1 MKLKFTNA
9 KPIKLLYQLMR
20 DVDMILNRN
29 NIPYWVC
36 GGTFL
41 GAVRHSGIIPWDDD
55 LDICMDRKYNKQLE
69 SISSVF
75 KKYGYKLI
83 HNKIGYKICYSN
95 IHNLRGFDYSFP
107 NLDIFTMKLSGD
119 KNSSGKESLYVPN
132 VAFVRKT
139 WPKEYYNL
147 EDLYPLTSYKFGD
160 FWVLG
165 PNNYKTYFD
174 RMYGNNWN
182 KVAYREYDHE
192 KEEEVEKVLVKLTDS
207 DRKPAMPIS
216 TKLKKYTQFN
226 LQEKLIVSVN
236 LTNLRDIIQFLKTLN
251 NSSIG
256 YGNIH
261 KIYINTN
268 KPVCPTS
275 FENIKFVNYKNLQ
288 FPKEYNKLDY
298 IDEIIDINKSRNTIM
313 LFVKSKSFNTF
324 SLEKM
329 LSKIRCD
336 PIEYEDGIYIE

>member
-1 MKLKFTNA
+1 
-9 KPIKLLYQLMR
+9 
-20 DVDMILNRN
+20 
-29 NIPYWVC
+29 
-36 GGTFL
+36 
-41 GAVRHSGIIPWDDD
+41 
-55 LDICMDRKYNKQLE
+55 LE

-95 IHNLRGFDYSFP
+95 IPNLKGFDYSFP

-119 KNSSGKESLYVPN
+119 KYIPN

-160 FWVLG
+160 FHVLG
-165 PNNYKTYFD
+165 PTNYKIYFD

-216 TKLKKYTQFN
+216 TKTKKYPLFN
-226 LQEKLIVSVN
+226 LREKLIVCVN
-236 LTNLRDIIQFLKTLN
+236 LSNLRDIIQFLKTLN

-256 YGNIH
+256 YGNIS
-261 KIYINTN
+261 KVYINQGEPERFDINTN
-268 KPVCPTS
+268 KPICPTT
-275 FENIKFVNYKNLQ
+275 FENIKFVNY
-288 FPKEYNKLDY
+288 NKSDY
-298 IDEIIDINKSRNTIM
+298 VDEIINDNNFRNTIM
-313 LFVKSKSFNTF
+313 LFIKSKSFNTF

-329 LSKIRCD
+329 LSKMRFE
-336 PIEYEDGIYIE
+336 PIEYADGIYIE